1 MGSIFATCS
10 NIKRKT
16 LTDTLTEM
24 SPRYRLRIIAAAT
37 MTVALVGFSITLV
50 FPYLALKLADQGY
63 SRLYIGIATG
73 ISGIGNIV
81 VAPLIPALAKR
92 FGVQT
97 VIVGALLV
105 ASLCLMLFDPF
116 PYPAIDLTLRFLT
129 GAAIGALFIMGEF
142 WINSAAPE
150 QHRGLILGI
159 YGSFLA
165 IGFAAGPMI
174 LDLVG
179 TQNPTA
185 LHIGAGV
192 FIAAIVPVALMTKG
206 APDLEGGSG
215 ANVMTFLLS
224 APIAT
229 IAGLLF
235 GMIEPSAFNL
245 LPLYGLGV
253 GLPLSEATA
262 LISAMALGNML
273 QIPLGILAD
282 RIDRRF
288 MLLACGLVGAGLTL
302 SLPALSAYPL
312 ALLIGIFIWSGLASG
327 FYTIGLTLL
336 GARFRGADLAH
347 ANATFVILYNIGL
360 LTGPPI
366 VGAAMDALP
375 PHGFFWSLSVI
386 FIGYS
391 ALVGTRL
398 ALGRSG

>member
-16 LTDTLTEM
+16 LTETMIEM

-73 ISGIGNIV
+73 IGGIANIL
-81 VAPLIPALAKR
+81 VAPLVPALAKR

-97 VIVGALLV
+97 VIVGALLI

-142 WINSAAPE
+142 WINSAAPD

-165 IGFAAGPMI
+165 AGFAAGPAI

-179 TQNPTA
+179 TSNPTA

-192 FIAAIVPVALMTKG
+192 FIAALLPVVLMTKG
-206 APDLEGGSG
+206 APDLEGGTG
-215 ANVMTFLLS
+215 ANVMSFLVS

-235 GMIEPSAFNL
+235 GMIEPSGLNL
-245 LPLYGLGV
+245 LPVYGLGI

-262 LISAMALGNML
+262 LVSAMALGNML

-282 RIDRRF
+282 RIDRRV
-288 MLLACGLVGAGLTL
+288 MLLICGLMGGILTL
-302 SLPALSAYPL
+302 CLPALSASPW
-312 ALLIGIFIWSGLASG
+312 ALLIGIFFWSGLASG
-327 FYTIGLTLL
+327 FYTVGLTLL

-347 ANATFVILYNIGL
+347 ANATFVILYSVGL
-360 LTGPPI
+360 LIGPPI

-386 FIGYS
+386 FIGY
-391 ALVGTRL
+391 AVLVGSRL

>member
-1 MGSIFATCS
+1 M
-10 NIKRKT
+10 
-16 LTDTLTEM
+16 TEIMDDM

-50 FPYLALKLADQGY
+50 FPYLALKLAAEGY
-63 SRLYIGIATG
+63 SRLYIGVATG
-73 ISGIGNIV
+73 IGGIANIL
-81 VAPLIPALAKR
+81 VAPLVPSLAKR
-92 FGVQT
+92 FGVQS
-97 VIVGALLV
+97 VIVAALLT
-105 ASLCLMLFDPF
+105 ATLCLLLFDPF

-129 GAAIGALFIMGEF
+129 GAAIGSLFIMGEF
-142 WINSAAPE
+142 WINAAAPDR
-150 QHRGLILGI
+150 HRGLILGI

-165 IGFAAGPMI
+165 VGFAAGPAI

-179 TQNPTA
+179 TTTPTA
-185 LHIGAGV
+185 LWIGAAIFV
-192 FIAAIVPVALMTKG
+192 AALLPIALMTKG
-206 APDLEGGSG
+206 APGLEGGTG
-215 ANVMTFLLS
+215 ANVMSFLVS

-253 GLPLSEATA
+253 GLPLASATA

-282 RIDRRF
+282 RIDRRL
-288 MLLACGLVGAGLTL
+288 MLLACAVIGGILTL
-302 SLPALSAYPL
+302 SLPALSASPW
-312 ALLIGIFIWSGLASG
+312 ALMIGIFVWSGLASG

-360 LTGPPI
+360 LVGPPI
-366 VGAAMDALP
+366 VGASMDFLP

-386 FIGYS
+386 FIGYA
-391 ALVGTRL
+391 ALVASRL